1 MSSRHHGK
9 RKHAPPREEPQVDD
23 LLVASMAVASAWSP
37 PSVENTESSDDDND
51 DDDDD
56 GRNYCQDAHEIVLED
71 EPPEHTI
78 TSSTNDDAVENNDT
92 KIEEQK
98 SIDEES
104 DDDES
109 DIDLTDHLAV
119 MEEEDE
125 VTAVSLIRT
134 KDKNNTSSSSSSAAT
149 SAALGIY
156 RGPKTEHEM
165 DDALLYPCPVIDEL
179 AKLNVRVGTTTATT
193 TTADKSNSENDDS
206 KLDEATA
213 SKLRVAGVIRS
224 YLVEQRT
231 VVVDSLIPSS
241 SQNSLGNTNNNTT
254 AMDNPLDEGSVMAIL
269 LTTNNNRNEV
279 TISASLS
286 EANSVQILGKV
297 VEVFGPVQRP
307 LYVIRLPEPPKVE
320 SADRKAKVSGSAN
333 GKQSA
338 KQSGDEIES
347 ETKCSTAQI
356 DEDTVAHDTKV
367 TDGEI
372 KDTDREQALEG
383 PTSSSTACEKRN
395 ISDLSTKVE
404 DPWCIGGKVST
415 VLRNTPNAIVYSV
428 VDHSTVINKDQ
439 IIKISGKGCG
449 KSLLSDSHLYLKDNC
464 SSNILSFLPVDAS
477 NMFDE
482 EVSPSEAQD
491 FSDDEDE
498 RQAKKGN
505 RKPRQPSN
513 NVDRSDRAT
522 NFGGRSTGGRGRGKG
537 YNRSNVTNNQHG
549 MHPQPFNPP
558 QHIAPMQH
566 QYHTQNAQHLQQS
579 YPQHGYQQLYR
590 GGQPMQYYQQP
601 PHHIQ
606 HGNYGA
612 FPGYNYGAPPPPP
625 PPPPRQQ
632 NQAAA
637 PQNDVTVNRN
647 QTSSCEGDTIY
658 YDYSGS

>member
-37 PSVENTESSDDDND
+37 PSVENTESSDDDSDDDNDND
-51 DDDDD
+51 DGDDD
-56 GRNYCQDAHEIVLED
+56 GRDYCQDAHEIVLED
-71 EPPEHTI
+71 EPPDDTV
-78 TSSTNDDAVENNDT
+78 TSSTTNDNTDN

-125 VTAVSLIRT
+125 LTAVALTRK
-134 KDKNNTSSSSSSAAT
+134 KDKNNASSSSSAAT
-149 SAALGIY
+149 SAALGMY

-165 DDALLYPCPVIDEL
+165 DDVLLYPCPVIDEL
-179 AKLNVRVGTTTATT
+179 AKLNVRVSTTTTTTTTT
-193 TTADKSNSENDDS
+193 TTADKSNNGNNDS

-241 SQNSLGNTNNNTT
+241 SQNSIGNTNNT

-269 LTTNNNRNEV
+269 LTTNNDHRDEV

-320 SADRKAKVSGSAN
+320 LTDRKVKVGGNAN
-333 GKQSA
+333 GKQCT

-347 ETKCSTAQI
+347 DTKCSTAQI
-356 DEDTVAHDTKV
+356 DEDTVAHGTKV

-372 KDTDREQALEG
+372 TDTDREQALQG
-383 PTSSSTACEKRN
+383 PTSSSTKCDQRN

-428 VDHSTVINKDQ
+428 IDHSTVINKDQ

-449 KSLLSDSHLYLKDNC
+449 ES
-464 SSNILSFLPVDAS
+464 
-477 NMFDE
+477 
-482 EVSPSEAQD
+482 
-491 FSDDEDE
+491 
-498 RQAKKGN
+498 
-505 RKPRQPSN
+505 
-513 NVDRSDRAT
+513 
-522 NFGGRSTGGRGRGKG
+522 
-537 YNRSNVTNNQHG
+537 
-549 MHPQPFNPP
+549 
-558 QHIAPMQH
+558 
-566 QYHTQNAQHLQQS
+566 
-579 YPQHGYQQLYR
+579 
-590 GGQPMQYYQQP
+590 
-601 PHHIQ
+601 
-606 HGNYGA
+606 
-612 FPGYNYGAPPPPP
+612 
-625 PPPPRQQ
+625 
-632 NQAAA
+632 
-637 PQNDVTVNRN
+637 
-647 QTSSCEGDTIY
+647 
-658 YDYSGS
+658 